1 MYSCEGR
8 ERREG
13 REGGEGRE
21 VGGALVIVLIGVLF
35 LTPAIASAQA
45 QTPTPAPGPIV
56 KMEFAEVI
64 RQAAEKNPNIAQA
77 ATNISRAE
85 ALVRQARAV
94 TLPLVVAS
102 VSNTTLDGAR
112 GFSGGVFQPQNQTSL
127 SAGAGMSVFAPARWA
142 VVGQARDQ
150 VTVASRTADEVRQ
163 GVVVAAAEAYLAVI
177 TLRRQVE
184 VSISALDTARAHHD
198 YATKR
203 FEGGA
208 GSRLNQLR
216 AAQVMSSEES
226 RLEEIRLALRTAQE
240 ALGVIIV
247 APTAVDAGAAPEFDL
262 AGAMDDNTWRT
273 ARPDLVTQASIQRAA
288 ERVVADSWKDWLP
301 NVNASFDTTLLA
313 PASIFQPAGTWR
325 LSILSSYPVFEGG
338 QRKIDLKLR
347 ELSLDQSRIEM
358 TRLEI
363 NAQSEVR
370 QAQEAVRA
378 RERAYVAARRAAD
391 EAAEVLQITTTAFE
405 VGATTNLEVIDAQRS
420 NRLALAAAELAE
432 DAVRRAK
439 FDLLVAIGRFK

>member
-1 MYSCEGR
+1 MFRC
-8 ERREG
+8 REG
-13 REGGEGRE
+13 REGHEGRE
-21 VGGALVIVLIGVLF
+21 AGRRPLIILLF
-35 LTPAIASAQA
+35 LLGVPGLAVA
-45 QTPTPAPGPIV
+45 QTPAPASPPLV

-64 RQAAEKNPNIAQA
+64 RQAVEKNPNIAQA

-85 ALVRQARAV
+85 TLVRQARAV

-102 VSNTTLDGAR
+102 VSNTTLDEAR
-112 GFSGGVFQPQNQTSL
+112 GFSGGVFQPQNQTSMTA
-127 SAGAGMSVFAPARWA
+127 SAGMSVFAPARWA
-142 VVGQARDQ
+142 AVGQARDQ
-150 VTVASRTADEVRQ
+150 VTVAARTADEVRQ
-163 GVVVAAAEAYLAVI
+163 GVVVAAAQAYLTVI

-240 ALGVIIV
+240 ALGVIIA

-262 AGAMDDNTWRT
+262 SGAMDDNTWRT
-273 ARPDLVTQASIQRAA
+273 ARPDLVTQAAIQRAA
-288 ERVVADSWKDWLP
+288 ERVVADSWLDWVP
-301 NVNASFDTTLLA
+301 NVNASFDTTFLT

-325 LSILSSYPVFEGG
+325 LSILSTYPVFEGG
-338 QRKIDLKLR
+338 QRKVNLRLR
-347 ELSLDQSRIEM
+347 EISLDQTKIEL

-363 NAQSEVR
+363 NAQSEIR

-405 VGATTNLEVIDAQRS
+405 VGATTNLEVIDAQRTL
-420 NRLALAAAELAE
+420 RLNQAAAELAE

-439 FDLLVAIGRFK
+439 LELLVAIGRFK